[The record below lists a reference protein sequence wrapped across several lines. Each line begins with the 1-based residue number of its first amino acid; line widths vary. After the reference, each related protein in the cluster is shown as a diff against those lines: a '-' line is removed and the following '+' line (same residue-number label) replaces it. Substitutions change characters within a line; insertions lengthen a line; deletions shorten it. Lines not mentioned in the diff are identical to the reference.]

1 MITIAWY
8 NAVAIAVGLMAA
20 FLIWKND
27 RIAKRSFGY
36 ARGLVEA
43 FNILMIIVLA
53 VLFYALWGGIFWW

>member
-8 NAVAIAVGLMAA
+8 NAVAIAVGLLAA

-27 RIAKRSFGY
+27 RIARRSFGY
-36 ARGLVEA
+36 AGGLVEM
-43 FNILMIIVLA
+43 FNIVAIFVLA

>member
-1 MITIAWY
+1 MITIEWY
-8 NAVAIAVGLMAA
+8 NVVAIAVGLLAV
-20 FLIWKND
+20 FLIWKEERNF
-27 RIAKRSFGY
+27 RLCTGY